1 MPRKPSGRIDVCL
14 RIKADLYQRLKEI
27 AKARNCTIADLIEPK
42 IIELIALHE
51 AGLGVDRW
59 GFEPQ
64 AFAMPR
70 RRSTRLSYRPSA
82 SYETEVIKNVSLKFR
97 RSALPYQKRH
107 PKQFSNRPNYCKVC
121 SQRSFQLRF
130 CLYPE
135 QLQAD
140 RA

>member
-70 RRSTRLSYRPSA
+70 RRSTRLSYRPSDL
-82 SYETEVIKNVSLKFR
+82 SLIRVIIKISVDF
-97 RSALPYQKRH
+97 LPFLSR
-107 PKQFSNRPNYCKVC
+107 
-121 SQRSFQLRF
+121 LG
-130 CLYPE
+130 
-135 QLQAD
+135 
-140 RA
+140 